1 MRTMRWLF
9 LLLAGSGFARADSY
23 GKLPLTFEANQ
34 GQTDARVKFLSRGP
48 GRTFYLTASETVIRS
63 GHEVARIK
71 LIHAN
76 ASARLAGEEELSGKS
91 HYFVG
96 SDPLKWRTNVPN
108 YGRVHFTSVYPG
120 IDLLYYGSGS
130 DLEYDFVVAPGADP
144 GAIRFTVGGSG
155 KLSVE
160 DSGDLVLGGMR
171 LHRPIVY
178 QRIDGRRQSI
188 EGGFVIHGGQVR
200 FEIAR
205 YDRAKPLIIDPLLT
219 LSYST
224 YLGGNAA
231 DQGMG
236 IAVDGSGNAY
246 VTGFTDS
253 SNFPTKNP
261 YQGALPSGGNC
272 APINCKDAFVTKLN
286 AAGNALV
293 YSTYIGGSNDDRG
306 LGIAV
311 DSAGNAYITGITQ
324 SNNFPTTSGAY
335 QTTAGFAGS
344 FVTKLNASGALA
356 YSTYFPATTAA
367 IAVDSFGNA
376 YITGGTNGELPA
388 TANAF
393 QTKSHNGDAYV
404 AKLNPAGS
412 ALVYCTYLGGS
423 FSDNG
428 TGIAVDPSG
437 NAYVTGNT
445 SSSDFP
451 VKNPYQATLATQ
463 TIPDSFVTAFNSTGS
478 ALIYSTYLG
487 GSGAE
492 QAASIAVDSAGNAY
506 VTGSTNS
513 PDFPTTPNAFEGPI
527 ASGGAYQGYVTKFQ
541 PNGNVVYSTYLGTG
555 LGGAYSYGI
564 AANAQG
570 NAYVTGGASAT
581 FPTQDPY
588 QAAPGGPAGNAFVSV
603 LNSTGTALAYSTYL
617 GGNNGDA
624 GYAIALDSGGNV
636 YVTGIALSTN
646 FPTLN
651 AFQPKYGGPGTGV
664 DSLYGDAFV
673 AKFST
678 SGGGS
683 AGPTISANGVVNGA
697 SFQPGIVPGSW
708 ATIQGG
714 GLSSV
719 TDTWNNFIVNGQL
732 PTTVD
737 GVSVSVGGKPGYV
750 YYVSA
755 GQINFIVPDVPV
767 GTQQVTVH
775 NSAGTSSAA
784 TVTVGTF
791 GPAFFPW
798 PNNQVVATR
807 QDFSL
812 AAANGT
818 FPGTTTIPAKPG
830 DTIILWGTGF
840 GPTTPSAPQGV
851 ATPGNATY
859 STANPTVEINN
870 VSATVYGAALAP
882 GFAGLYQVA
891 IEVPTSLG
899 NGNWP
904 VVATIGGVSSPSGM
918 VLTVQQ

>member
-1 MRTMRWLF
+1 
-9 LLLAGSGFARADSY
+9 
-23 GKLPLTFEANQ
+23 
-34 GQTDARVKFLSRGP
+34 
-48 GRTFYLTASETVIRS
+48 
-63 GHEVARIK
+63 
-71 LIHAN
+71 
-76 ASARLAGEEELSGKS
+76 
-91 HYFVG
+91 
-96 SDPLKWRTNVPN
+96 
-108 YGRVHFTSVYPG
+108 
-120 IDLLYYGSGS
+120 
-130 DLEYDFVVAPGADP
+130 VVAPGADP
-144 GAIRFTVGGSG
+144 RAIRFTVGGSG

-160 DSGDLVLGGMR
+160 GSGDLVLGGMR
-171 LHRPIVY
+171 LHRPVVY
-178 QRIDGRRQSI
+178 QQIDGRRQTI
-188 EGGFVIHGGQVR
+188 EGGFVIHGRHVR

-236 IAVDGSGNAY
+236 IAADSAGNAY

-306 LGIAV
+306 LGIAI
-311 DSAGNAYITGITQ
+311 DSAGNAYITGKTF
-324 SNNFPTTSGAY
+324 SSNFPTTSGAY
-335 QTTAGFAGS
+335 QPVGCAGAA
-344 FVTKLNASGALA
+344 FVTKLNASGSALV
-356 YSTYFPATTAA
+356 YSTCFPAQTAA
-367 IAVDSFGNA
+367 IAVDSSGNV
-376 YITGGTNGELPA
+376 YLTGGGGGLPV

-393 QTKSHNGDAYV
+393 QTKPGGAFV
-404 AKLNPAGS
+404 AKLNPSGS
-412 ALVYCTYLGGS
+412 GLVYGTYLGTS
-423 FSDNG
+423 SDNG
-428 TGIAVDPSG
+428 TG
-437 NAYVTGNT
+437 
-445 SSSDFP
+445 
-451 VKNPYQATLATQ
+451 
-463 TIPDSFVTAFNSTGS
+463 
-478 ALIYSTYLG
+478 
-487 GSGAE
+487 
-492 QAASIAVDSAGNAY
+492 IAVDSAGNAY
-506 VTGSTNS
+506 VTGDTSSTDFPVKNPFQANYAASLDGQNTFVAAFNPSGTALIYSTYLGGSIDDDAGSIAVDASSNAYVTGSTVS
-513 PDFPTTPNAFEGPI
+513 PDFPTTPNAFQGPI
-527 ASGGAYQGYVTKFQ
+527 ASGGAYQGYVAKFQ

-564 AANAQG
+564 AADAQG

-603 LNSTGTALAYSTYL
+603 LNSTGTALTYSTFL
-617 GGNNGDA
+617 GGNNGDG

-678 SGGGS
+678 SG
-683 AGPTISANGVVNGA
+683 AGAVPNITANGVVNGA

-714 GLSSV
+714 NLSTV

-737 GVSVSVGGKPGYV
+737 GVSVSVGGQSAYV

-755 GQINFIVPDVPV
+755 GQINFIVPEVPV
-767 GTQQVTVH
+767 GPQQVLVQ

-807 QDFSL
+807 QDFTL

-818 FPGTTTIPAKPG
+818 FAGTTTTPAKPG

-840 GPTTPSAPQGV
+840 GPTNPTAPQGE

-859 STANPTVEINN
+859 STATPTVEINN

-891 IEVPTSLG
+891 IQVPASLG
-899 NGNWP
+899 NGTWP